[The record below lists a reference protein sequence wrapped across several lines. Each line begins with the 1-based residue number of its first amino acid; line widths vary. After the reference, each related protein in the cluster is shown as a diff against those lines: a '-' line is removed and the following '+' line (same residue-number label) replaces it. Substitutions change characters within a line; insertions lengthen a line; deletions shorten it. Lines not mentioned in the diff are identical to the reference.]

1 MDSLFALAGTITVSP
16 DFSSFTGKY
25 PSSSAII
32 ANGGAANDG
41 LGDDARIGMVAEA
54 ANMFLRKSDRVAV
67 DDVAA
72 SS

>member
-1 MDSLFALAGTITVSP
+1 MDSRFALAGTITVSP
-16 DFSSFTGKY
+16 VFSSLTGKY
-25 PSSSAII
+25 PISSAII
-32 ANGGAANDG
+32 ANGGAASDG

-54 ANMFLRKSDRVAV
+54 ASMFLRKSDRVAV